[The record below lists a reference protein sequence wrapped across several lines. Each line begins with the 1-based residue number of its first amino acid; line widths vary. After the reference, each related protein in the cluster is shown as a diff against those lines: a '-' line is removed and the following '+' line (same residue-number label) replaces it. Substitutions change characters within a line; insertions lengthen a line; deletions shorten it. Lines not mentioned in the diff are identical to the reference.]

1 MPKSKKKKM
10 KKKKKSAAKKP
21 SVVGPSAEEPSTE
34 GPSALSQLGSKITG
48 AALVTANQI
57 VPKIPQKEIN
67 KASQQIGKKR
77 DLLLLQ
83 LELLGL
89 SWGPRFYIKLRMI
102 LNSEKLHRN

>member
-67 KASQQIGKKR
+67 KASQQIGKKS
-77 DLLLLQ
+77 
-83 LELLGL
+83 GICCCC
-89 SWGPRFYIKLRMI
+89 SWNCWGCRGDRGFT
-102 LNSEKLHRN
+102 